1 MTDVVLITG
10 ASSGIGAALAK
21 RFAAAGHPLI
31 LTARRKPELDA
42 LAASLAVTCE
52 VIVCDLAAPDGAA
65 TLAAELRSRNLTVD
79 VLVNNAGFG
88 QYGEFAGGD
97 PVHLMNMM
105 QVNIVALTQ
114 LTRLLLPAMI
124 ERKQGRILN
133 VASIAAFMPGPLM
146 AVYYASKAYVLS
158 FSEGLRWELR
168 GSGVTVT
175 CLCPG
180 PTTTEFVARAKLG
193 ASKLFDS
200 PGVMT
205 VEPVADAAYRGLM
218 RGKPIVVPGFKNRLV
233 TMAAKWLPRGIMLRI
248 VASIQARR
256 RGGD

>member
-1 MTDVVLITG
+1 MNDVVLITG

-31 LTARRKPELDA
+31 LTARRKPELEA
-42 LAASLAVTCE
+42 LAASLGVKCE
-52 VIVCDLAAPDGAA
+52 VVVGDLSAPGGVEA
-65 TLAAELRSRNLTVD
+65 LVEELRVRNLHVD

-88 QYGEFAGGD
+88 QYGDFAECD
-97 PVHLMNMM
+97 ASHLFDMM
-105 QVNIVALTQ
+105 QVNIVALTR
-114 LTRLLLPAMI
+114 LTRLLLPMMVTG
-124 ERKQGRILN
+124 KHGRILN
-133 VASIAAFMPGPLM
+133 VASIAAFLPGPLM

-158 FSEGLRWELR
+158 FSEALRWELR
-168 GSGVTVT
+168 DKGVTVT

-180 PTTTEFVARAKLG
+180 PTTTEFVARANLG

-200 PGVMT
+200 PGVMP

-218 RGKPIVVPGFKNRLV
+218 RGRSIVVPGFKNRLA
-233 TMAAKWLPRGIMLRI
+233 TLAAKWLPRGVMLRI

-256 RGGD
+256 RGEN